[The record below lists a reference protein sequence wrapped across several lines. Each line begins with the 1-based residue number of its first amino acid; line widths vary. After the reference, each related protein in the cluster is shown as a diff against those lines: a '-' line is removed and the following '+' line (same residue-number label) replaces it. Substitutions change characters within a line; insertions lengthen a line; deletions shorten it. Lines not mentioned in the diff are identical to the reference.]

1 MLFLHF
7 EYARAANQRERI
19 VARVQRGPTTL
30 AARISTT
37 RLQTPLGEMVA
48 GATDAG
54 VCLLEFAGRKT
65 LPRQLERLQEMKGPM
80 APGPHPHTR
89 ALEQELG
96 EYFAGERRGFSV
108 PVVLAGTG
116 FQERVWR
123 ALLEIPYGTTISYA
137 ELARRVGSGGAVR
150 AVGRANG
157 DNRIAIVVPC
167 HRVIRTGGDLG
178 GYGGGLARK
187 RRLLDLEAGAL
198 QQTLW
203 RDDAG

>member
-1 MLFLHF
+1 MG
-7 EYARAANQRERI
+7 
-19 VARVQRGPTTL
+19 RVL
-30 AARISTT
+30 TT

-65 LPRQLERLQEMKGPM
+65 LDAQLARLEALAGPLV
-80 APGPHPHTR
+80 PGPHPHTQ
-89 ALEQELG
+89 ALEGELA
-96 EYFAGERRGFSV
+96 EYFAGDRKEFSV
-108 PVVLAGTG
+108 PVVLSGTD

-123 ALLEIPYGTTISYA
+123 ALREIPYGTTISYG
-137 ELARRVGSGGAVR
+137 ELARRVGSRRGVR

-167 HRVIRTGGDLG
+167 HRVVRTGGDLG

-198 QQTLW
+198 QTALW
-203 RDDAG
+203 

>member
-1 MLFLHF
+1 MGGGGGVGGGGAGG
-7 EYARAANQRERI
+7 EGGGAGGGAAGEGR
-19 VARVQRGPTTL
+19 ARVL
-30 AARISTT
+30 TT

-48 GATDAG
+48 GAADGG
-54 VCLLEFAGRKT
+54 VCLLEFAGRKG
-65 LPRQLERLQEMKGPM
+65 LDAQLTRLEGLVGPLV
-80 APGPHPHTR
+80 PGPHPHTR
-89 ALEQELG
+89 TLDRELC
-96 EYFAGERRGFSV
+96 EYFAGERKEFTV
-108 PVVLAGTG
+108 PVVLAGTT

-123 ALLEIPYGTTISYA
+123 ALREIPYGTTINYA
-137 ELARRVGSGGAVR
+137 ELARRVGSAQGVR

-198 QQTLW
+198 QLFGSWET
-203 RDDAG
+203 

>member
-1 MLFLHF
+1 MA
-7 EYARAANQRERI
+7 ARA
-19 VARVQRGPTTL
+19 RVL
-30 AARISTT
+30 TT

-65 LPRQLERLQEMKGPM
+65 LTAQLARLEGAAGPL
-80 APGPHPHTR
+80 APGPHPHTE
-89 ALEQELG
+89 ALERELG
-96 EYFAGERRGFSV
+96 EYFAGERKEFAV
-108 PVVLAGTG
+108 PLVLAGTG

-123 ALLEIPYGTTISYA
+123 ALREIPYGTTISYA
-137 ELARRVGSGGAVR
+137 DLARRTGSELAVR

-167 HRVIRTGGDLG
+167 HRVVRADGNLG
-178 GYGGGLARK
+178 GYSGGLDRK

-198 QQTLW
+198 QLFGSGE
-203 RDDAG
+203 A